1 MDEDYT
7 NDRAEYIEV
16 RIDRVEDRVTSL
28 EQQIITRSFDPQW
41 GMEKALSRIANLE
54 RTVYNC
60 TPDALKEP
68 ITAKDVDRWRA
79 IEKAAKFAH
88 SYWQSG
94 ILGAPDVGST
104 AMDEL
109 KAALMGLR
117 P

>member
-60 TPDALKEP
+60 TPDAVKGP
-68 ITAKDVDRWRA
+68 ITQKDVDRWLA
-79 IEKAAKFAH
+79 IEKAAKAV
-88 SYWQSG
+88 SG
-94 ILGAPDVGST
+94 AWREGVVGGS
-104 AMDEL
+104 AWAAVKDEL
-109 KAALMGLR
+109 NAALMGLR
-117 P
+117 S

>member
-68 ITAKDVDRWRA
+68 VTQKDVDRWRA
-79 IEKAAKFAH
+79 IETAA
-88 SYWQSG
+88 G
-94 ILGAPDVGST
+94 LILGWIDSYCDSMHRDGPLTIALRK
-104 AMDEL
+104 AL
-109 KAALMGLR
+109 KK
-117 P
+117 